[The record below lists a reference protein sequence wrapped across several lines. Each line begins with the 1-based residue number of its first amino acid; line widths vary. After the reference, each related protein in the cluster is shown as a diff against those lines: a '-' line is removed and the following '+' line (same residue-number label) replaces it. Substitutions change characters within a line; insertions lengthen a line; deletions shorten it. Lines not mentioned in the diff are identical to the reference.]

1 MAKKTHGKNLGKK
14 GLMAALARHV
24 VLEKSQLQLAK
35 KEALQKEHLAQKQ
48 QSMKGGGKVNKNK
61 KKQQLNLQKSG
72 YIPFKKGDRVLLVG
86 EGDFSFAKSI
96 IAQQYIEP
104 ENLIA
109 TSYDSY
115 DELVAKYPNVED
127 TVKLLIESGVKVIHE
142 VDALN
147 MVASLKLTPTPKL
160 KKAKVE
166 LFADHANLDYIMF
179 NFPHTGRGMKDVDR
193 NIRDHQQLVLGYFK
207 SCNQVFD
214 IVNNQIKDDFA
225 GYSASDDSTNVGK
238 VILSLFDGEPYSSWG
253 VKILGRSEGFRV
265 DRSAKFDW
273 PLYPEYHHRRTNS
286 TRDTTKPAAER
297 DARIYIFEKFD
308 KKEADEKE
316 RRRRNDED
324 SDDN

>member
-1 MAKKTHGKNLGKK
+1 MFLLELTVFLATGTMSVSYTHLDVYK
-14 GLMAALARHV
+14 R
-24 VLEKSQLQLAK
+24 Q
-35 KEALQKEHLAQKQ
+35 
-48 QSMKGGGKVNKNK
+48 
-61 KKQQLNLQKSG
+61 
-72 YIPFKKGDRVLLVG
+72 
-86 EGDFSFAKSI
+86 
-96 IAQQYIEP
+96 
-104 ENLIA
+104 A

-225 GYSASDDSTNVGK
+225 GY
-238 VILSLFDGEPYSSWG
+238 
-253 VKILGRSEGFRV
+253 
-265 DRSAKFDW
+265 
-273 PLYPEYHHRRTNS
+273 
-286 TRDTTKPAAER
+286 
-297 DARIYIFEKFD
+297 
-308 KKEADEKE
+308 
-316 RRRRNDED
+316 
-324 SDDN
+324 